1 MPAKQRR
8 ARCALCQPA
17 AFPCFYGYV
26 ICFVCGLAQM
36 QAFAGTSTFFAFSV
50 PNMLEDP
57 LLPGMTSGS
66 LGGMYAVG
74 GVIGAVI
81 SPLLGQ
87 ALDRWGARVC
97 LPVGFVG
104 LA

>member
-1 MPAKQRR
+1 M
-8 ARCALCQPA
+8 
-17 AFPCFYGYV
+17 
-26 ICFVCGLAQM
+26 
-36 QAFAGTSTFFAFSV
+36 
-50 PNMLEDP
+50 
-57 LLPGMTSGS
+57 
-66 LGGMYAVG
+66 G